1 MAGDSSHP
9 SRFAFIEFDTQEAAQ
24 QALSMSGTMLLDRP
38 LKYANSHAI
47 HTIRYSRCE
56 ALPLTDNPQNQPLK
70 EPDCKDITNDHS

>member
-47 HTIRYSRCE
+47 HTI
-56 ALPLTDNPQNQPLK
+56 QPVRSVA
-70 EPDCKDITNDHS
+70 TNRQSTESTTQRTRL